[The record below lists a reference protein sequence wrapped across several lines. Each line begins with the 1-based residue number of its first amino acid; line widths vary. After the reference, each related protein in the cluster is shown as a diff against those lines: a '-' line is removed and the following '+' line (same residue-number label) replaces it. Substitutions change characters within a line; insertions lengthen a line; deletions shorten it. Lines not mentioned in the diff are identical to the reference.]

1 MSPVAVL
8 PERPGIVSY
17 QAQAGGRGG
26 GRLFFCPLRHSFL
39 SSSVSVTSN
48 PPRRIMLCSWIKL
61 DNCPSLK
68 PGATHGPRGAS
79 GVPPGGGVTCAEPHL
94 CRVPQSRN
102 REARRAAPPG
112 PIATPRGRSPAA
124 SLRHFH
130 SHFNQKDSSRPSPG
144 LGLCAVSPAVP
155 RPLTSSPGRCPSRF
169 PWGPVASAPPCACV
183 TPVHTSTVRASRSQ
197 TAESR
202 AFLLCPV
209 SQGEAGAGEAGVCHD
224 VLAHRCHRRKV
235 QSRDDWRGEVGG
247 GGRAS
252 GSSASKAALLVT
264 AAGDTRVGACG
275 WGVTHFSVDEDV
287 ESEGAVPGPP
297 PRSS

>member
-1 MSPVAVL
+1 M
-8 PERPGIVSY
+8 
-17 QAQAGGRGG
+17 
-26 GRLFFCPLRHSFL
+26 
-39 SSSVSVTSN
+39 
-48 PPRRIMLCSWIKL
+48 
-61 DNCPSLK
+61 
-68 PGATHGPRGAS
+68 
-79 GVPPGGGVTCAEPHL
+79 TCAEPHL

-112 PIATPRGRSPAA
+112 PIATPRGRSLAA

-183 TPVHTSTVRASRSQ
+183 PPRTHFYC
-197 TAESR
+197 ESLPATDR
-202 AFLLCPV
+202 RISCLLTMPRV
-209 SQGEAGAGEAGVCHD
+209 PGRGGAGEAGVCHD

-264 AAGDTRVGACG
+264 AAGGTRVGACG

-287 ESEGAVPGPP
+287 ASEGAVPGPP

>member
-1 MSPVAVL
+1 
-8 PERPGIVSY
+8 
-17 QAQAGGRGG
+17 
-26 GRLFFCPLRHSFL
+26 
-39 SSSVSVTSN
+39 
-48 PPRRIMLCSWIKL
+48 MLCSWIKL

-102 REARRAAPPG
+102 CEARRAAPPG
-112 PIATPRGRSPAA
+112 PIATPRGRSLAA

-183 TPVHTSTVRASRSQ
+183 APVHTSTVRASRSQ

-209 SQGEAGAGEAGVCHD
+209 SQGEAE
-224 VLAHRCHRRKV
+224 
-235 QSRDDWRGEVGG
+235 
-247 GGRAS
+247 GGRQVS
-252 GSSASKAALLVT
+252 VMMSWPTDVT
-264 AAGDTRVGACG
+264 DGKFSPGMTGGVRWVVVGEPLAVQRPRRLCL
-275 WGVTHFSVDEDV
+275 SQQQ
-287 ESEGAVPGPP
+287 GARG
-297 PRSS
+297 

>member
-1 MSPVAVL
+1 
-8 PERPGIVSY
+8 
-17 QAQAGGRGG
+17 
-26 GRLFFCPLRHSFL
+26 
-39 SSSVSVTSN
+39 
-48 PPRRIMLCSWIKL
+48 MLCSWIKL

-79 GVPPGGGVTCAEPHL
+79 GVPLGGGVTCAEPHL

-264 AAGDTRVGACG
+264 AAGGTRVGACG

-287 ESEGAVPGPP
+287 ESEGAVPSPP
-297 PRSS
+297 PCLS

>member
-1 MSPVAVL
+1 MWAAAICPGPRCPRWQCSRKG
-8 PERPGIVSY
+8 PELFPTRLRPG
-17 QAQAGGRGG
+17 AGG

-112 PIATPRGRSPAA
+112 PVATPRGRSLAA
-124 SLRHFH
+124 SLGHFH

-183 TPVHTSTVRASRSQ
+183 APVHTSTVRASRSQ

-235 QSRDDWRGEVGG
+235 QSRMTGGVRWVVVGEPLAVQRPRRLCLSQQQGARG
-247 GGRAS
+247 
-252 GSSASKAALLVT
+252 
-264 AAGDTRVGACG
+264 
-275 WGVTHFSVDEDV
+275 
-287 ESEGAVPGPP
+287 
-297 PRSS
+297 